1 DQPVLATSPYEP
13 ADRLPEG
20 TIGTVSE
27 AHTFG
32 ETAAGTPF
40 VPARSRPWLR
50 WVLALVGIVIVIGAT
65 GLIVFLAGGRPAT
78 SLGVGYMPAT
88 TVQYSEVRLDL
99 PGDQGPKLAAFL
111 ANFPGFKDQS
121 QIQPKLDDVFDRI
134 VRAATSGKQTYTA
147 DIAPWFGG
155 QISLGSGL
163 PSSFTAPGISAS
175 PLAEAMSGASN
186 MLVVIGIKDKARA
199 EAWLASVVTSSTA
212 KDTYNGV
219 DIWTEGTGTLEH
231 AVAVTDKVM
240 LAGSVDGVHA
250 AIDTKGQG
258 ALADDADFKAA
269 FAQVD
274 HDYVALTLTRTRP
287 YIDAVTK
294 MVEFASPGVLAGTQL
309 DETIAALIPAW
320 QVSMGRFENDEFV
333 TTATYPSWPIGHDAT
348 NRRSTLLDHVPAKTI
363 FYAESHDVGPAL
375 SALIAKFRALPET
388 KAAFAQFDQAMSL
401 LGGFDAVAGWWGD
414 AAVVVAPGADGV
426 IGGGLLVKPTDKAA
440 ADRLFTTLRGFL
452 ALAGSSAGVN
462 IRDEDHNG
470 TPIVILDFSAAPG
483 MTSSSLPPGY
493 KAEVAYAVTNDVVVL
508 GYGRDFVASV
518 LDAASGSNLASDD
531 RFKKL
536 LSRVG
541 EENIGLSFV
550 DVNAIR
556 GLAEPLFQRLAP
568 AEIWATYEKE
578 IKPYVEHVDA
588 LISSSRKDGG
598 LDRSQAAITAR

>member
-1 DQPVLATSPYEP
+1 
-13 ADRLPEG
+13 
-20 TIGTVSE
+20 
-27 AHTFG
+27 
-32 ETAAGTPF
+32 
-40 VPARSRPWLR
+40 
-50 WVLALVGIVIVIGAT
+50 
-65 GLIVFLAGGRPAT
+65 
-78 SLGVGYMPAT
+78 MPAT

-163 PSSFTAPGISAS
+163 PSSFTAPGVAAS
-175 PLAEAMSGASN
+175 PPSAEMVGASN

-199 EAWLASVVTSSTA
+199 EAWLATVVLSSTT
-212 KDTYNGV
+212 KDTYNGT

-240 LAGSVDGVHA
+240 LAGSVDGVRA

-269 FAQVD
+269 LAQVD

-294 MVEFASPGVLAGTQL
+294 MVEFASPGILAGSQL

-320 QVSMGRFENDEFV
+320 QVSTGRFENDEFV
-333 TTATYPSWPIGHDAT
+333 TTATYPSLPIGHDAT
-348 NRRSTLLDHVPAKTI
+348 NRKSTLLDHVPAKTI
-363 FYAESHDVGPAL
+363 FYAESHDVGPGLTAL
-375 SALIAKFRALPET
+375 LAKFRALPET

-401 LGGFDAVAGWWGD
+401 VGGFDAVAGWWGD

-426 IGGGLLVKPTDKAA
+426 IGGGLLVKPSDKVA

-452 ALAGSSAGVN
+452 ALAGSSTGVN
-462 IRDEDHNG
+462 IHDEDHNG
-470 TPIVILDFSAAPG
+470 TPIVILDFSAVPG
-483 MTSSSLPPGY
+483 MTLGSLPPGY

-518 LDAASGSNLASDD
+518 LDAAPGSNLASDD
-531 RFKKL
+531 RFKNL

-541 EENIGLSFV
+541 EENIGLSFL

-556 GLAEPLFQRLAP
+556 GLAEPVFQKLAP
-568 AEIWATYEKE
+568 ADIWATYEKE

-588 LISSSRKDGG
+588 LISSSRKDGA
-598 LDRSQAAITAR
+598 LDRSQAALTAR